1 MERFPLVK
9 SQKHLEIQQKSNI
22 FKISEIWKS
31 GSVVGGGRYSVVGG
45 GRFFKLL
52 ISGFGA
58 QGRQNIILVCENN
71 VIVTAIHYTSQTN
84 EENAG
89 KNFVKPKA
97 YCKRSANDPPTPV
110 IEKGI
115 E

>member
-1 MERFPLVK
+1 MSPNQPEVASNQK
-9 SQKHLEIQQKSNI
+9 SQ
-22 FKISEIWKS
+22 IWKPCW
-31 GSVVGGGRYSVVGG
+31 GGPIFSCWG

-97 YCKRSANDPPTPV
+97 YCKRSANDPPTGGESFSYFDQACV
-110 IEKGI
+110 
-115 E
+115 